1 MGGIEGEEE
10 NNARFPLCAFTPR
23 ILLEVAGRVAFSL
36 SLVCGGLLKEFA
48 VEIVREIDEEGG

>member
-36 SLVCGGLLKEFA
+36 SLLY
-48 VEIVREIDEEGG
+48 VEAC